1 MSTLE
6 RKLNERTAVNKIRSL
21 YISGPGNVS
30 LQESSASQA
39 PKQDEVKIK
48 LIYGG
53 ICGSDIG
60 VYKGKIAHASYPLIP
75 GHELL
80 GTIIEVGEKVDIS
93 IGTRVVVQPNS
104 YCGECEQCQKG
115 KTNLCV
121 YKKSLGVNTDGGFA
135 EEFTVPAKYILPVP
149 DELSDERAVLIEP
162 FAVVTHAF
170 KRANITKGVSVA
182 VIGCGTEGQLAI
194 ALAAHLEAEITAIDI
209 NKEKLKL
216 VSAYGDFQTFVPSA
230 VPEEMKF
237 DVVIEAAGARQAV
250 EQAVDIVKP
259 GGEVVLIGLTDEA
272 TLPILKIVRNEISI
286 HGSIIYNFPADF
298 SESVEYLRRPEFII
312 DPIIADI
319 IPIEEYKRAY
329 KAAVSG
335 QHAKIILNFKEGFH
349 Q

>member
-1 MSTLE
+1 MSILE
-6 RKLNERTAVNKIRSL
+6 RKLNERTAVNKMRSL
-21 YISGPGNVS
+21 HISGPGEIS
-30 LQESSASQA
+30 LQESSAPA
-39 PKQDEVKIK
+39 PKQDEVKLK

-60 VYKGKIAHASYPLIP
+60 VYKGKIAHASYPVTP

-80 GTIIEVGEKVDIS
+80 GMVIETGKKVDIP

-115 KTNLCV
+115 KTNLCAF
-121 YKKSLGVNTDGGFA
+121 KKSLGVNIDGGFA

-162 FAVVTHAF
+162 FAVVIHAF
-170 KRANITKGVSVA
+170 KRANITNGASVA

-194 ALAAHLEAEITAIDI
+194 ALAAHLGADITAIDI
-209 NKEKLKL
+209 NKEKLQK
-216 VSAYGDFQTFVPSA
+216 VSAYGDIQTFVPSA
-230 VPEEMKF
+230 VPEKMKF
-237 DVVIEAAGARQAV
+237 DVVIEAAGVRQAV
-250 EQAVDIVKP
+250 EQAIDIVKP

-272 TLPILKIVRNEISI
+272 KLPILKIVRNEISI
-286 HGSIIYNFPADF
+286 HGSIIYNFPTDF
-298 SESVEYLRRPEFII
+298 SESAEYLKLPEFTI

-319 IPIEEYKRAY
+319 IPLKEYERAY
-329 KAAVSG
+329 EAAVSG
-335 QHAKIILNFKEGFH
+335 QYAKIILNFKEGFH